1 MPGVVHSQWQVFE
14 LCEVPVRPFLQPAKV
29 LQDGSTTFWEPA
41 TPSFVTS
48 RISEDLLCP
57 TIQTVN
63 EGTERCGTQDWGI
76 LVVTSLQL
84 DSVPPVATLWMW
96 LFSQVSVHLAVHS
109 PVIHQLLHE
118 TSWEKCLYGKTSWPP
133 SRQYSPLFPYLP
145 SIAHSRNTIPRVRAL
160 KPKWRQAVCEVS
172 Y

>member
-1 MPGVVHSQWQVFE
+1 M
-14 LCEVPVRPFLQPAKV
+14 
-29 LQDGSTTFWEPA
+29 TFWEPA
-41 TPSFVTS
+41 IPSFVTS

-63 EGTERCGTQDWGI
+63 EGTEWCGTQDWGI

-118 TSWEKCLYGKTSWPP
+118 DLMGKVSLWENFLAPKQTVFIALPLSTEHCSLPKY
-133 SRQYSPLFPYLP
+133 YSTCQGFE
-145 SIAHSRNTIPRVRAL
+145 TKVETG
-160 KPKWRQAVCEVS
+160 CM
-172 Y
+172 